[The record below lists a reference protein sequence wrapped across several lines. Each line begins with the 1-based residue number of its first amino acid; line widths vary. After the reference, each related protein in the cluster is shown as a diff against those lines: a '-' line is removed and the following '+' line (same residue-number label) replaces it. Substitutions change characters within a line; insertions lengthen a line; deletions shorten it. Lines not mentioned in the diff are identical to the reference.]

1 MRWRHTTIVCPPPPR
16 VFRSAYPGP
25 EATNSGWREGRV
37 QTKKSPTDID
47 VLASKRGRKSIF
59 PLRTGRLSG
68 SETGAR
74 SKYYNCPGR
83 EKKKE
88 RSMHDDSW
96 IFSFPFIHFS
106 RKGKKRGGRR
116 RGGGGMFWS
125 TWPPIKVILKNFLK
139 KTDCSQRLLRKSR
152 RGRFSKITGLLE
164 YYWNI

>member
-1 MRWRHTTIVCPPPPR
+1 MRWRHTTIVCPPPCVPLC
-16 VFRSAYPGP
+16 VPGTGSN
-25 EATNSGWREGRV
+25 ELRLGGGAV

-106 RKGKKRGGRR
+106 KKGKKRGGRR